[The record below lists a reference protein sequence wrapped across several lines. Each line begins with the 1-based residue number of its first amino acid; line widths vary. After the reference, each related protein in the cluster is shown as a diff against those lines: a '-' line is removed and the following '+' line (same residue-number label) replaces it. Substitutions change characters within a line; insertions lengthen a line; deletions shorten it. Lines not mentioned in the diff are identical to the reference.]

1 VNQSSSARVRRDA
14 AARAMQGWHAHRLL
28 ANGTHGDNILKV
40 IEFPL
45 LGFTFCLLTVLVE
58 KIFTFL
64 QDKDSIPLS
73 SRDKNLKGFGT
84 LHDYSFNAICF
95 MIFSC

>member
-1 VNQSSSARVRRDA
+1 MVVNQSSSARVRRDA

-84 LHDYSFNAICF
+84 LHDYFF
-95 MIFSC
+95 